1 MTFRHGWSYRKVTW
15 ALQDK
20 TGPLSCTPI
29 KKTTTKWTYIEGFF
43 DEVEA
48 LLTIARQGGH
58 LSALSGPPQF
68 QPARI
73 ELKDH
78 DGNITHHKI
87 WSRPRFEVL
96 IRPDNDTDDKQRIA
110 YEPWPGRTKGVLL

>member
-1 MTFRHGWSYRKVTW
+1 MTFRLGWSYRKVTW

-29 KKTTTKWTYIEGFF
+29 EKTTTPWIPVDGFL
-43 DEVEA
+43 DEVVA
-48 LLTIARQGGH
+48 LLIIAQRDVH
-58 LSALSGPPQF
+58 RDAHPSLPQF

-73 ELKDH
+73 ELKDP

-87 WSRPRFEVL
+87 WTRPRIEIL

-110 YEPWPGRTKGVLL
+110 YEPWPGRTKGVLR